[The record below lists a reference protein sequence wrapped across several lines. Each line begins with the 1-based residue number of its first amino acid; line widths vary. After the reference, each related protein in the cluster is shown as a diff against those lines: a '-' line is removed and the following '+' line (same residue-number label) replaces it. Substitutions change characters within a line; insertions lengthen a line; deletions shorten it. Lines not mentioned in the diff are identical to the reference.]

1 MIDTTEIDYIV
12 ALLKNMSGIDVFENS
27 RKRYIVE
34 ARALLVYI
42 LREVHGLTYFQIRD
56 YFRSKGKAFDH
67 STALHAYN
75 NYPMYCKYNPR
86 LNVWFETLLDTS
98 KDAQSKKI
106 QAKRLIDILSPS
118 VAEIF
123 TYMVRSVIR

>member
-1 MIDTTEIDYIV
+1 MSDTNEIDYIA
-12 ALLKNMSGIDVFENS
+12 ALLKNMSGINVFENT

-34 ARALLVYI
+34 ARALFVYI
-42 LREVHGLTYFQIRD
+42 LRDVHGLTYYQIRD
-56 YFRSKGKAFDH
+56 YFRTKGKAFDH

-75 NYPMYCKYNPR
+75 NYPMYCKYNPK
-86 LNVWFETLLDTS
+86 LNIWFETLLDTS
-98 KDAQSKKI
+98 NDSQAKKI

-123 TYMVRSVIR
+123 TYMVRNAIK